1 MTAFAQNT
9 RDEVRIQGD
18 GTISGALS
26 AQPGMKQTTFVA
38 EAVAYRTIPQ
48 PCPKCGSEAKVE
60 IDDPQEPEAFW
71 HYSCGCSN
79 MGCTNYVHVRRS
91 FSIRE
96 DAIANWNGYV
106 FLNSYAIDYK
116 QTPKF
121 NEQLCHTLT
130 REGDGGIHS
139 AVAYAEQ
146 SGCLT
151 PWDVQSKRIFPEGGC
166 APTLQSGTHEHNR
179 HVAEPL
185 VLASAHYNAEIGEGG
200 VTPTLIA
207 HIAKDAPVLAMGK
220 TCSPRSARQTAQSS
234 SSTTNP
240 STAEGSCSTRDWSGP
255 DAICMADDNARAAVD
270 EDLSGSLKV
279 GGVHRSLRF
288 V

>member
-1 MTAFAQNT
+1 
-9 RDEVRIQGD
+9 
-18 GTISGALS
+18 
-26 AQPGMKQTTFVA
+26 MKQTTFVA

-48 PCPKCGSEAKVE
+48 TCPKCGSEAKVE

-71 HYSCGCSN
+71 RYSCGCSN
-79 MGCTNYVHVRRS
+79 MGCTNYVLVRRS

-151 PWDVQSKRIFPEGGC
+151 PWDVQSKRVFSEDSCG
-166 APTLQSGTHEHNR
+166 PTLPSGTNEGVNIQPI
-179 HVAEPL
+179 VM
-185 VLASAHYNAEIGEGG
+185 ASGQANAEIGAGG
-200 VTPTLIA
+200 GSDADGAPRGAVTSNGSDVFPSLCATDGSKQFIDNQSVTSGRLLL
-207 HIAKDAPVLAMGK
+207 D
-220 TCSPRSARQTAQSS
+220 PRR
-234 SSTTNP
+234 
-240 STAEGSCSTRDWSGP
+240 EW
-255 DAICMADDNARAAVD
+255 V
-270 EDLSGSLKV
+270 
-279 GGVHRSLRF
+279 
-288 V
+288 